1 MKASCQ
7 CGRLT
12 AQIDPAAEPIGVAC
26 HCHDCQRRSGSPF
39 GALAYMPEDMVSITG
54 NRSEFTRATDAG
66 NEFTNGFCP
75 SCGSTVYAY
84 PSKYPGM
91 VGIAYGALAGE
102 LLPAPVRSVF
112 ERSAAAWVTL
122 SQDMD
127 HHPVGKDS

>member
-1 MKASCQ
+1 MKATCQ

-12 AQIDPAAEPIGVAC
+12 AEIDPTAEPIGVVC

-39 GALAYMPEDMVSITG
+39 GALAYLPEDMVAIAGSRT
-54 NRSEFTRATDAG
+54 EFTRTTDAG

-75 SCGSTVYAY
+75 GCGGTVYTY

-102 LLPAPVRSVF
+102 DVPMPVRSVY
-112 ERSAAAWVTL
+112 ERSAVPWL
-122 SQDMD
+122 SLSEDMD